1 MGQRPGAGGP
11 STLPGGNPAKR
22 FTRPR
27 IRERNVRVVQDTFGV
42 RASPQ
47 KVRKKFTNRYQIDL
61 LDTGSD
67 TGSLAGTH
75 WVHIPAVNDR

>member
-1 MGQRPGAGGP
+1 M
-11 STLPGGNPAKR
+11 PGGNPASR

-27 IRERNVRVVQDTFGV
+27 IRERNVRVVEDTFGV

-61 LDTGSD
+61 LDTVTTQD
-67 TGSLAGTH
+67 P
-75 WVHIPAVNDR
+75 WRVHIGYTSQP